1 MKNMDKN
8 KTIIIVIKNKENCM
22 ISIYELKPKFQQLL
36 MPIVD
41 KLRAV
46 GMTPN
51 QITVGALV
59 LSIIT
64 GAIIALN
71 DNNRW
76 IFLLMPI
83 VMFVRMALN
92 AIDGIMAKKYNMKSN
107 LGMILNEIGDVV
119 SDLVLFL
126 PFILIVH
133 DKGISVLLFIGFS
146 IVSEMAGSLVQVI
159 GAKRMYNG
167 PMGKSDRAFLIG
179 LVSLLIALNIKIIP
193 FIHIILYIATLLI
206 ILNTYIRIANG
217 LKGASYESE

>member
-76 IFLLMPI
+76 IFFLMPI

-92 AIDGIMAKKYNMKSN
+92 AIDGVMAKKYNMKSN

>member
-1 MKNMDKN
+1 
-8 KTIIIVIKNKENCM
+8 M

>member
-92 AIDGIMAKKYNMKSN
+92 AIDGVMAKKYNMKSN

>member
-1 MKNMDKN
+1 
-8 KTIIIVIKNKENCM
+8 M
-22 ISIYELKPKFQQLL
+22 ISIYELKPKFQHLL
-36 MPIVD
+36 IPIVD

-51 QITVGALV
+51 QITVSALV

-71 DNNRW
+71 YNNRW

-92 AIDGIMAKKYNMKSN
+92 AIDGVMAKKYNMKSN
-107 LGMILNEIGDVV
+107 LGMLLNEIGDVV

-146 IVSEMAGSLVQVI
+146 IVSEMAGSLVQII

>member
-1 MKNMDKN
+1 
-8 KTIIIVIKNKENCM
+8 M

-71 DNNRW
+71 YNNRW
-76 IFLLMPI
+76 IFILMPI

-92 AIDGIMAKKYNMKSN
+92 AIDGVMAKKYNMKSN
-107 LGMILNEIGDVV
+107 LGMLLNEIGDVV

-206 ILNTYIRIANG
+206 ILNTYIRIGNG
-217 LKGASYESE
+217 MKGASYESK

>member
-1 MKNMDKN
+1 MKNMNKN

>member
-146 IVSEMAGSLVQVI
+146 IVSEMAGSLVQII

>member
-1 MKNMDKN
+1 
-8 KTIIIVIKNKENCM
+8 M

-51 QITVGALV
+51 QITVSALV

-71 DNNRW
+71 YNNRW

-92 AIDGIMAKKYNMKSN
+92 AIDGVMAKKYNMKSN
-107 LGMILNEIGDVV
+107 LGMLLNEIGDVV

-146 IVSEMAGSLVQVI
+146 IVSEMAGSLVQII

>member
-1 MKNMDKN
+1 
-8 KTIIIVIKNKENCM
+8 M

-76 IFLLMPI
+76 IFFLMPI

-92 AIDGIMAKKYNMKSN
+92 AIDGVMAKKYNMKSN

>member
-1 MKNMDKN
+1 
-8 KTIIIVIKNKENCM
+8 M

-71 DNNRW
+71 VNNRW

-92 AIDGIMAKKYNMKSN
+92 AIDGVMAKKYNMKSN
-107 LGMILNEIGDVV
+107 LGMLLNEIGDVV